1 MPSYKVKVSYT
12 NPGCEDFVFIQ
23 ATNSA
28 EASAACSEIRD
39 EIKERLSSLEAKN
52 VYCSKTVA
60 SCEVV
65 KRSLKEDMD
74 SMEWLKD
81 YV

>member
-12 NPGCEDFVFIQ
+12 NPSCEEFVFVD
-23 ATNSA
+23 ADG
-28 EASAACSEIRD
+28 ASAACSVVREGI
-39 EIKERLSSLEAKN
+39 EGRLSSLEAKN

-65 KRSLKEDMD
+65 KRSLKEDMEG
-74 SMEWLKD
+74 MGWLKD

>member
-1 MPSYKVKVSYT
+1 MPSYKVKVSYK
-12 NPGCEDFVFIQ
+12 NPSCEELVFV
-23 ATNSA
+23 
-28 EASAACSEIRD
+28 EAADMEAACSGVRD
-39 EIKERLSSLEAKN
+39 EIEGRLSSLEAKN

-65 KRSLKEDMD
+65 KRSLRDDMD